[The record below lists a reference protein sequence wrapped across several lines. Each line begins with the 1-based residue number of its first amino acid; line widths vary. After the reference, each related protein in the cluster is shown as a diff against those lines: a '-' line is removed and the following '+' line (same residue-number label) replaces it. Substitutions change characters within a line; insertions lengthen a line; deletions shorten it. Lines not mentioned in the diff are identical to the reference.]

1 MRPQTK
7 FYSQWVGL
15 GSPESCPPRLC
26 VTIAVTL
33 GADVMFQTLSYILL
47 LHRSTNASHSL
58 EAGLLNPCFVDKGM
72 EAHGSLRTESI
83 HAEHGIYK
91 T

>member
-1 MRPQTK
+1 MIPQAE
-7 FYSQWVGL
+7 FYSQCVGL
-15 GSPESCPPRLC
+15 WSPESCPPGLC

-58 EAGLLNPCFVDKGM
+58 KRQGC
-72 EAHGSLRTESI
+72 
-83 HAEHGIYK
+83 
-91 T
+91 